1 MDEMTLLLTLFIK
14 NRSLNLKINNLRSK
28 YIIQKFNLNFQCDI
42 R

>member
-1 MDEMTLLLTLFIK
+1 MDAMTLLLTLLIK
-14 NRSLNLKINNLRSK
+14 NKSLNLKINNLSSK